1 MHIEIAKVLHQ
12 TLFGALAAMGFGVL
26 FNMSRHNLF
35 WCGIAGA
42 LALAVRTV
50 GLQVGGS
57 LESASFAAALSV
69 GAVVQMFQERIG
81 ASRNTLDVAGC
92 IPMVPGGFAAKA
104 ILGLF
109 ALTAPV
115 PIDPDKTLIISV
127 EYFLRVTFTIGAIGT
142 GLAIPSLL
150 LKAKRSGSKEQ
161 ALPIP
166 VQIPPTGPSEG
177 SPRR

>member
-1 MHIEIAKVLHQ
+1 MHLELAKILHQ
-12 TLFGALAAMGFGVL
+12 TLFGSLAAIGFGVL
-26 FNMSRHNLF
+26 FNISRRNLL
-35 WCGIAGA
+35 WCGVTGG

-50 GLQVGGS
+50 GLQLGGS
-57 LESASFAAALSV
+57 LESASFAAALAV

-81 ASRNTLDVAGC
+81 ISRNTLDVAGC

-115 PIDPDKTLIISV
+115 PIEPDKTLIVSV

-150 LKAKRSGSKEQ
+150 LRVRRPASAE
-161 ALPIP
+161 AP
-166 VQIPPTGPSEG
+166 GPAPKG
-177 SPRR
+177 

>member
-1 MHIEIAKVLHQ
+1 MYLEFAKVLHQ
-12 TLFGALAAMGFGVL
+12 TLFGSLAAMGFGVL
-26 FNMSRHNLF
+26 FNISRKNLL
-35 WCGIAGA
+35 WCGIAGG

-50 GLQVGGS
+50 GLELGGS
-57 LESASFAAALSV
+57 LESASFAAALAV

-81 ASRNTLDVAGC
+81 ISRNTLDVAGC

-115 PIDPDKTLIISV
+115 PIDPDKTLILSV

-150 LKAKRSGSKEQ
+150 LRSMRSGG
-161 ALPIP
+161 AT
-166 VQIPPTGPSEG
+166 PPARNPLQE
-177 SPRR
+177 PPDRA